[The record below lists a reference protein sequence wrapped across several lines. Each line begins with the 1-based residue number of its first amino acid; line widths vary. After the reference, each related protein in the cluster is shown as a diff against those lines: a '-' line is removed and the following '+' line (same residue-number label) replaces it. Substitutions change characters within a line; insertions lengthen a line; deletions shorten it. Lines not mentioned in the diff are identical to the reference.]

1 MPSAPLNARFDLAGQ
16 VVVITGGGKGLG
28 KVYAQEF
35 AKAGARV
42 VAADID
48 GAAAQAVAAAI
59 AAAGGEA
66 LGLATDIA
74 DTGAVDDFAR
84 ATLERFGTVDILINN
99 ASLMSALA
107 RRSWLEIPVDE
118 WD

>member
-1 MPSAPLNARFDLAGQ
+1 MSANQRFDLAGRT
-16 VVVITGGGKGLG
+16 VIVTGGGKGIG

-35 AKAGARV
+35 ARAGARV

-48 GAAAQAVAAAI
+48 GAAAQAVAATI
-59 AAAGGEA
+59 TGAGGEA

-74 DTGAVDDFAR
+74 EPAAVDAFAR
-84 ATLERFGTVDILINN
+84 ATLERFGTVDVLVNN